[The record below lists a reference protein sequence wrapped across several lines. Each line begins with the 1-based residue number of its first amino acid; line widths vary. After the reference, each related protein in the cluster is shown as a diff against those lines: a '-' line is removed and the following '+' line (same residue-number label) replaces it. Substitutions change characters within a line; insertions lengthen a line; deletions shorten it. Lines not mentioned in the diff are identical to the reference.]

1 MPDARTGLIAG
12 AVLAL
17 IAVQPVQAQ
26 NAAPADSQTI
36 AGCLK
41 KADGEGQLGGNC
53 IGAVADPCIR
63 NADNDAGKSR
73 ACAARELNVWTGIAA
88 AAAKKVQ
95 AGGFKDINAALLE
108 SEKGWT
114 QLRDKLCPAFDKIDP
129 GMMPGNAVYCRMQTT
144 AHRALLL
151 RRLADAVSEH

>member
-1 MPDARTGLIAG
+1 MPMIRSSLMAG
-12 AVLAL
+12 AVLTL
-17 IAVQPVQAQ
+17 ISVQPVSAQ
-26 NAAPADSQTI
+26 NASPADSQAI
-36 AGCLK
+36 AACLK
-41 KADGEGQLGGNC
+41 KADETGLLGGNC

-63 NADNDAGKSR
+63 NANNDSGKSR
-73 ACAARELNVWTGIAA
+73 ACAMRELAVWTGIAA
-88 AAAKKVQ
+88 AAAKRVQ

-114 QLRDKLCPAFDKIDP
+114 QLRDKLCPAFDRIDP

-151 RRLADAVSEH
+151 RRLADAVREH